1 MEVIIKYL
9 APVKLNYM
17 NNMIRTNYLIVKSDQ
32 SSCANSEIT
41 ICPLV
46 ILVSFDCQ
54 IENWLP

>member
-9 APVKLNYM
+9 APVKLNY
-17 NNMIRTNYLIVKSDQ
+17 MIRTNYLIVKSDQ
-32 SSCANSEIT
+32 SSCANSEVT
-41 ICPLV
+41 ICLLV